1 MSRAKDQFLVFGEPS
16 IGEEEINEVVASM
29 RSGWLGTGP
38 KVIRF
43 QEEFA
48 AYRGAPHAVAVNS
61 CTAALHLSMLAVD
74 VGPGDEVITTP
85 LTFCATVNAIIHTG
99 ATPVLADVDP
109 RTMNIDPEQVR
120 RVITPR
126 TKAIVPVHFAG
137 RPCEMDALCEIAKT
151 HQLTI
156 IEDCAHA
163 IETAYKGR
171 SAGLF
176 GDYGCFSFY
185 VTKNITT
192 AEGGMILTREQRNAE
207 RIRTL
212 ALHGMSQDAWKRFSD
227 EGYNHY
233 RVVEAGFKYNM
244 TDLQAAIGL
253 HQLRKVTK
261 FWKRRQELWRYY
273 ERALA
278 DLPISLPEG
287 PAPDTVHGYHLY
299 TILVDEAKTGISRDA
314 FLSAMHAL
322 HIGTGVHYLSIPE
335 HPYYRERFGWRP
347 EAYPYAQRIGQQTV
361 SLPLSPKLTDSDAR
375 DVVDAVKAVLTSGGS

>member
-1 MSRAKDQFLVFGEPS
+1 VFGEPL

-99 ATPVLADVDP
+99 ATPVLADADP

-151 HQLTI
+151 HQLKI

-335 HPYYRERFGWRP
+335 HPYYREQFGWCP
-347 EAYPYAQRIGQQTV
+347 EAYPNAQRIGQQTV

-375 DVVDAVKAVLTSGGS
+375 DVVEAVKAALTGRGS